1 MKLNSIS
8 NSPLYKNPQVQKSN
22 HVVPKEVQKAG
33 FGSNLKAATAK
44 PTQKSERKVFSP
56 QAEKILSMK
65 EKVEIQAKFKA
76 HFQQEVGYSRG
87 GHVKTSPISLGQK
100 LDLKG

>member
-8 NSPLYKNPQVQKSN
+8 NSPLYQNPKIQKSG
-22 HVVPKEVQKAG
+22 HVVPKEVQKTG
-33 FGSNLKAATAK
+33 FGNNLKAVSAK
-44 PTQKSERKVFSP
+44 KIQGTDTKVFSP
-56 QAEKILSMK
+56 QAEKILTVK

-76 HFQQEVGYSRG
+76 HSQQDVGYSRG
-87 GHVKTSPISLGQK
+87 GRVKTDPAYLGQK